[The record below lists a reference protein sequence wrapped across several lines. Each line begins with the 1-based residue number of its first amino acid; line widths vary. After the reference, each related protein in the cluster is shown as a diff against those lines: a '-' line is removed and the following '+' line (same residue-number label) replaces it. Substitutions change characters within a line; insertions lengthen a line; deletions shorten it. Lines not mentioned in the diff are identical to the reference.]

1 MHPHSTLAL
10 SLAALVGALAG
21 THAAIWGMYKD
32 ALHEGFAPSRFARS
46 IVVGALAGLLV
57 QSVLALVLPAPSAL
71 LLLFGVAYATE
82 RGAIELWKTF
92 VRVEDQAKYFIPMA
106 FSVRGVPVANRWV
119 RLGAGVAH
127 VAVVGGALALLAR
140 LDRDVVPPL
149 DVARTALAGLGVGT
163 LVALAGAWKDAPKEG
178 FDPLKFLRSPSV
190 TVVAALLLG
199 RFAES
204 YFVVAT
210 ASIGFE
216 RAVVETWKKF
226 ADPLHPPGKFAG
238 KPVTHP
244 HMLVV
249 RRRFVPVFVA
259 IWLVVLGSAAAAL
272 ATPRSSG
279 AARLPE
285 VVEGS

>member
-1 MHPHSTLAL
+1 MHPASTLAL
-10 SLAALVGALAG
+10 SLAALVGSLAG
-21 THAAIWGMYKD
+21 THVAIWGMYKD
-32 ALHEGFAPSRFARS
+32 ALHEGFAPARFARS
-46 IVVGALAGLLV
+46 IVVGAAAGVVVQLV
-57 QSVLALVLPAPSAL
+57 LGLGLPAPSAL
-71 LLLFGVAYATE
+71 VLLFGVAYATE

-92 VRVEDQAKYFIPMA
+92 VRVEDQSKYFIPMT
-106 FSVRGVPVANRWV
+106 FSVGGVPVANRWV
-119 RLGAGVAH
+119 RLGAGALH
-127 VAVVGGALALLAR
+127 VAVFGGALTLLAR
-140 LDRDVVPPL
+140 LDRGVVPPL
-149 DVARTALAGLGVGT
+149 DVARTALVGLGVGT
-163 LVALAGAWKDAPKEG
+163 LVAVAGAWKDAPKEG
-178 FDPLKFLRSPSV
+178 FAPLKFLRSPSV

-216 RAVVETWKKF
+216 RAIVETWKKF

-244 HMLVV
+244 HMVGL

-272 ATPRSSG
+272 ATSRTPGS
-279 AARLPE
+279 ARLPE
-285 VVEGS
+285 VLVGS